1 MDTEVNL
8 RWSHERG
15 FTAIDQILDPDLLEN
30 ENITDDDV
38 TEASPWR
45 FTRIGENERPRIRN
59 LVKGANDDEE
69 NETPPANADEEFS
82 IFLSL
87 YLREI
92 WNSYLDLERE
102 KDDICCVKE
111 DSRGY

>member
-1 MDTEVNL
+1 MKGRKKSL
-8 RWSHERG
+8 
-15 FTAIDQILDPDLLEN
+15 QLLDPDLLEN

-38 TEASPWR
+38 TEASPQR
-45 FTRIGENERPRIRN
+45 FTRIGENERLRIRN

-69 NETPPANADEEFS
+69 NETPTANADEEFS

-87 YLREI
+87 YLRDI

-102 KDDICCVKE
+102 KDDICCLKE
-111 DSRGY
+111 DCRGY